1 MRINRLLQGMAVTA
15 LAAAAWTG
23 IGAADASASISIN
36 DVSVNTN
43 DQQIVVTP
51 GQGDKEV
58 LFGIAKK
65 GNNKKAG
72 KTVFKISAWDVHD
85 VNGSSE
91 VKMDLSKLNATKE
104 NFIAVM
110 TGDMDTP
117 YIIRIPAADKVN
129 VLTYNAE
136 KHELDFKAGNSKRNA
151 VAAKAFQYRIPGG
164 GWTTVNENEVDKGVA
179 RNIFSEYQS
188 QGASLYIRTLA
199 VQEELK
205 QDSYYSDV
213 YDANNLN
220 NKLEV
225 YLAGTLPGK
234 ISKLNIAKQA
244 NGPAVSVQYTAGT
257 VTLPKAA
264 EYRVLLKKQEKG
276 KEAGSEIT
284 YKYEFKEFQKT
295 EGDTTITTNIEETNA
310 TKATTGVKVDTLLS
324 TAAEPATTGAVGI
337 LEVRTKAKA
346 NDSSPKKAKCASKW
360 TRINLEVTAP
370 LTDKELGD
378 EATITSASSVDVASG
393 GAGVMHAV
401 VKDSNDKV
409 IVSVAYGDSSE
420 SGGIWKGTIRF
431 TNIGSDD
438 YQIIASKEKVDDV
451 SKLPATGAKTLAA
464 GNTSTKIVNLTN
476 VESGSYIYIRKAGN
490 QSKKKWAGVYRL
502 FGVADIPKK

>member
-36 DVSVNTN
+36 NVCVNTN

-117 YIIRIPAADKVN
+117 YIIRILAADKVN

-164 GWTTVNENEVDKGVA
+164 GWTTVNENEVDKGVT
-179 RNIFSEYQS
+179 RNVFSEYQS

-213 YDANNLN
+213 YDANNLD
-220 NKLEV
+220 NKLPV

-276 KEAGSEIT
+276 KEAGSENT
-284 YKYEFKEFQKT
+284 DKYEFKEFQKT
-295 EGDTTITTNIEETNA
+295 EGDKTITTNIEETNA

-370 LTDKELGD
+370 LTDEELGD
-378 EATITSASSVDVASG
+378 EKVITSACSIDAATSG
-393 GAGVMHAV
+393 GIKYAVVVEKDSAGVERKLV
-401 VKDSNDKV
+401 T
-409 IVSVAYGDSSE
+409 VAYGASE
-420 SGGIWKGTIRF
+420 GTIRF

-438 YQIIASKEKVDDV
+438 YQILVSKEEVDDI

-464 GNTSTKIVNLTN
+464 GNVSTKIVNLTN
-476 VESGSYIYIRKAGN
+476 VEQGSYIYIRKAGN

-502 FGVADIPKK
+502 FGVVDYS

>member
-164 GWTTVNENEVDKGVA
+164 GWTTVNENKVDKGVA

-205 QDSYYSDV
+205 QDSYYSD
-213 YDANNLN
+213 
-220 NKLEV
+220 
-225 YLAGTLPGK
+225 AGTLPGK

-378 EATITSASSVDVASG
+378 EATITSACTIDAATSG
-393 GAGVMHAV
+393 GIKYAVVVEKDSAGVERKLV
-401 VKDSNDKV
+401 T
-409 IVSVAYGDSSE
+409 VAYGASE
-420 SGGIWKGTIRF
+420 KTIRF

-438 YQIIASKEKVDDV
+438 YQILVSKEEVDDI

-464 GNTSTKIVNLTN
+464 GNVSTKIVNLTN
-476 VESGSYIYIRKAGN
+476 VEQGSYIYIRKAGN

-502 FGVADIPKK
+502 FGVVDYS